1 MASSYAHMIAFVV
14 IYGFCDGLFITTLN
28 VLVITCVSQSQ
39 VPFAIDWE
47 LQITSIVVA
56 GGPPAAG
63 FMADSLGTYMLSFY
77 MSGAV
82 VIAGACIPFL
92 LLFTNTKEP
101 GTRTRETL
109 SDLWELNG
117 PIKEIPVTMDTEQG
131 EETEADPSSGESFI
145 VWTSSV

>member
-1 MASSYAHMIAFVV
+1 
-14 IYGFCDGLFITTLN
+14 
-28 VLVITCVSQSQ
+28 
-39 VPFAIDWE
+39 
-47 LQITSIVVA
+47 
-56 GGPPAAG
+56 
-63 FMADSLGTYMLSFY
+63 MADSLGTYTHAFY

-117 PIKEIPVTMDTEQG
+117 PIKEIPVTMDTGQG
-131 EETEADPSSGESFI
+131 GETEADPSSGESFI